1 MEKLRQEI
9 KKPKLEKLITKLERL
24 DTYQWKLEAGTHG
37 LEFTAD
43 INGLIIS
50 VKPCL
55 ERRPPISGGDLIYH
69 SLVIQNREGNTRI
82 EYSSSK
88 KKSTEEKEIKKFY
101 DSLWA
106 SLKENRDKEF
116 AQLLN
121 EFLSSQT
128 DKKQDY
134 TANQKPDLG
143 IVIRALE
150 KIDDS
155 KWNYELGDLGPRF
168 TTKVNG
174 LVFEVRKHFESIG
187 LIKDTFY
194 HALVIKNTE
203 GSIRIKYPN
212 NKTIGKEEIKKVYE
226 HLYKN
231 LIDTKH
237 NEFTR
242 MIDEMLSD

>member
-88 KKSTEEKEIKKFY
+88 KKSVEEKELCRLY
-101 DSLWA
+101 NNLDRTLHA
-106 SLKENRDKEF
+106 RYNHELKEKLD
-116 AQLLN
+116 
-121 EFLSSQT
+121 
-128 DKKQDY
+128 
-134 TANQKPDLG
+134 
-143 IVIRALE
+143 AL
-150 KIDDS
+150 
-155 KWNYELGDLGPRF
+155 
-168 TTKVNG
+168 T
-174 LVFEVRKHFESIG
+174 
-187 LIKDTFY
+187 
-194 HALVIKNTE
+194 
-203 GSIRIKYPN
+203 
-212 NKTIGKEEIKKVYE
+212 
-226 HLYKN
+226 
-231 LIDTKH
+231 
-237 NEFTR
+237 
-242 MIDEMLSD
+242 SD